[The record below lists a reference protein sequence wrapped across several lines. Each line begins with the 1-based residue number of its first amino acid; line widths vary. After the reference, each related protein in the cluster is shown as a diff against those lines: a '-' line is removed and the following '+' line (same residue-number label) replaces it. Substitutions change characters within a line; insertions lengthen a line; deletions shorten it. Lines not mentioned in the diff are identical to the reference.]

1 MSLGL
6 STRAAGECLYLW
18 SQWAS
23 CAWALP
29 PLAMRGS
36 FSPRHLI
43 GPWLLPR
50 GGGGRLSSLPQ
61 GPAAQNVL
69 SLHLSSHA
77 HTPLSFS
84 VCHLMPTE
92 RAQCHLFQRGSEDE
106 NQEWVGAQS
115 WEVLLEGGPGRGTP
129 GLGESKSRGSRA
141 ALVSGDLLFPLLTFW
156 LPPSSGESSR
166 LWFQTVRVYPLAEWR
181 DNEHRSLIG

>member
-1 MSLGL
+1 MSVCICGHNGLPVPGPCPHWLCGVHSLPGTSVALGCCPGEGE
-6 STRAAGECLYLW
+6 AG
-18 SQWAS
+18 
-23 CAWALP
+23 
-29 PLAMRGS
+29 
-36 FSPRHLI
+36 SPAF
-43 GPWLLPR
+43 PR
-50 GGGGRLSSLPQ
+50 GQLLRMS
-61 GPAAQNVL
+61 V

-92 RAQCHLFQRGSEDE
+92 RAQCYLFQRGSEDE
-106 NQEWVGAQS
+106 NQEWAGAQS
-115 WEVLLEGGPGRGTP
+115 WEVLLEGGPGLGTP

-156 LPPSSGESSR
+156 LLPSSGESSR